1 MISNN
6 LSSGASSNVSNLKL
20 LNSAILGF
28 GNIYNPINAQIS
40 YTALQSTYVHG
51 QSAIN
56 AVDIALAA
64 NTNAKNTRSK
74 SFGSLSKLMTR
85 IGNAFKSII
94 TDESARTQIRSMI
107 LLIQKGRVNPKKTKP
122 AVNAITEDP
131 APAQGSISHKSGY
144 EKQLDNFSKLIQ
156 FLASFPTYKPNEAD
170 LSVAGLTA
178 WYNELAL
185 NCQAVIDTQTN
196 LDKSRRDR
204 ENVIYQPVTGL
215 VQLGNDSKSYIKSV
229 FGAGSL
235 EYRQIS
241 KIKFTSSTS

>member
-6 LSSGASSNVSNLKL
+6 LSSGASTNVTNLKL

-28 GNIYNPINAQIS
+28 GNSYNPINAQIS
-40 YTALQSTYVHG
+40 STALQTVLLHG
-51 QSAIN
+51 QSVVN
-56 AVDIALAA
+56 AVDIAHAA
-64 NTNAKNTRSK
+64 NTNAKNARSK
-74 SFGSLSKLMTR
+74 SFESISKLVTR

-94 TDESARTQIRSMI
+94 TDESARTQIRSLI
-107 LLIQKGRVNPKKTKP
+107 LLIQRGRVNLKKTKP
-122 AVNAITEDP
+122 AENEITEDP
-131 APAQGSISHKSGY
+131 TPAQATTSHKSGY

-156 FLASFPTYKPNEAD
+156 FLASFPAYKPNEAD
-170 LSVAGLTA
+170 LTVAGLTA
-178 WYNELAL
+178 FYNELTL

-215 VQLGNDSKSYIKSV
+215 VQLGNDAKSYIKSV

-241 KIKFTSSTS
+241 KLKFTSSTS